1 MWRCAKELSD
11 VTTRTRRKSLFYF
24 GLPLIS
30 AFIYVSVHGW
40 PILVILWQRG
50 WETVEKSLPAI
61 DIKKKSGKIM
71 FYSCQTDDCSHV
83 QILVKL
89 TSPKNFHLQGKWSHK
104 AQNIPSRRILFY
116 QFFLGNSSAIFI
128 CVCPRANFL
137 WFLFSWFE
145 ILGQAKKKSLENS
158 IYT

>member
-1 MWRCAKELSD
+1 MSDWRL
-11 VTTRTRRKSLFYF
+11 
-24 GLPLIS
+24 
-30 AFIYVSVHGW
+30 
-40 PILVILWQRG
+40 Q
-50 WETVEKSLPAI
+50 
-61 DIKKKSGKIM
+61 
-71 FYSCQTDDCSHV
+71 CSHV

-145 ILGQAKKKSLENS
+145 ILGQAKKKVWKIQFTHRGFLPWKENLLNEQIIASHSQRCWNFGTIYFVSCETEEIRFSLFWSQSKLAKIDNYIKIS
-158 IYT
+158 SK

>member
-1 MWRCAKELSD
+1 MSWWCQGYTKNTSVNLWSTLVGLSFTNIWKCTSIISVKSQKKIRVEKKLFCKHNFLMWRCAKELSD

-71 FYSCQTDDCSHV
+71 FYSCQTDDCSAV
-83 QILVKL
+83 
-89 TSPKNFHLQGKWSHK
+89 TSK
-104 AQNIPSRRILFY
+104 Y
-116 QFFLGNSSAIFI
+116 
-128 CVCPRANFL
+128 
-137 WFLFSWFE
+137 
-145 ILGQAKKKSLENS
+145 
-158 IYT
+158 